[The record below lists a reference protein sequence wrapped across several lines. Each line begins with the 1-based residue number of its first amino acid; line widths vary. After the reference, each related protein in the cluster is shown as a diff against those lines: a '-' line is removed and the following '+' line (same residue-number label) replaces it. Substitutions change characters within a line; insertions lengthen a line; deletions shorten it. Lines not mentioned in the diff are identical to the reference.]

1 MHELTQLQPRRTDSA
16 GNGWENRFR
25 PRGVSHDRLFV
36 WLFPTPAI
44 VILLVMMAFPVAYTL
59 FLSFTKWTP
68 TSLGSP
74 EFIGLENYVKLIT
87 QDERFRNAVWRTI
100 WFTVVGVGVQCVL
113 GVGLALVF
121 NREFT
126 GRGFF
131 RTIFLMSMVATPVAI
146 ALVWMM
152 ILDINSGI
160 LNYLLNLVAGVRVAW
175 LSDRSVVLWSLIL
188 VDTWQWTPFIML
200 IALAGLSALPTEPY
214 ESALIDGASG
224 PQLFW
229 YLTLPMLRPTIMV
242 ALMFRS
248 IDALKTFDIIYVIT
262 AGGPAFASETL
273 NLYAFSQ
280 GLFYFNMGYA
290 SALLALYFIL
300 VMGTSLL
307 FIRLRRTASEAM

>member
-1 MHELTQLQPRRTDSA
+1 MAQAITGKFRSKSLTRRIHLHERWSR
-16 GNGWENRFR
+16 
-25 PRGVSHDRLFV
+25 
-36 WLFPTPAI
+36 WLFPAPSVI
-44 VILLVMMAFPVAYTL
+44 VLLALMAFPVAYTF
-59 FLSFTKWTP
+59 FLSFTEWSP
-68 TSLGSP
+68 TSVGIP
-74 EFIGLENYVKLIT
+74 AFIGLGNYIKLLT
-87 QDERFRNAVWRTI
+87 DDERFINAVGRTI
-100 WFTVVGVGVQCVL
+100 LFTVVGVSVQCVL
-113 GVGLALVF
+113 GVSLALIF
-121 NREFT
+121 NREFK

-152 ILDINSGI
+152 ILDINTGI
-160 LNYLLNLVAGVRVAW
+160 LNYILHSLAGVRVAW
-175 LSDRSVVLWSLIL
+175 LSDRSVVLWSLML

-214 ESALIDGASG
+214 ESAVIDGANSA
-224 PQLFW
+224 QLLW
-229 YLTLPMLRPTIMV
+229 HLTLPMLRPVLMV

-262 AGGPAFASETL
+262 RGGPAFASETL

-290 SALLALYFIL
+290 SAILMLFFLL

-307 FIRLRRTASEAM
+307 FIRLRRAASEAM

>member
-1 MHELTQLQPRRTDSA
+1 MAQAVTRKWDSA
-16 GNGWENRFR
+16 RAARRIHLHERWSR
-25 PRGVSHDRLFV
+25 
-36 WLFPTPAI
+36 WLFPLPSVI
-44 VILLVMMAFPVAYTL
+44 VLVALMAFPVAYT
-59 FLSFTKWTP
+59 FYLSFTSWSP
-68 TSLGSP
+68 TAVGIP
-74 EFIGLENYVKLIT
+74 EFIGLANYIKLLT
-87 QDERFRNAVWRTI
+87 DDERFINAVGRTI
-100 WFTVVGVGVQCVL
+100 LFTVVGVSVQCVL
-113 GVGLALVF
+113 GVSLALIF
-121 NREFT
+121 NREFK

-152 ILDINSGI
+152 ILDINTGI
-160 LNYLLNLVAGVRVAW
+160 LNYVLNALAGVRVAW

-214 ESALIDGASG
+214 ESAIIDGANSA
-224 PQLFW
+224 QLLW
-229 YLTLPMLRPTIMV
+229 HLTLPMLRPVLMV

-262 AGGPAFASETL
+262 RGGPAFASETL

-290 SALLALYFIL
+290 SAILMLFFLL

-307 FIRLRRTASEAM
+307 FIRLRRAASEVM